1 MQESADGWD
10 FRSNSEALVWLC
22 KIYQGSRPPF
32 SNFSKD
38 QNENGNGKLGAKSN
52 RSFANLFLANAKD
65 QSNCLHSGGSVADQ
79 IVTVTCGVKKMPS
92 TLSWK
97 KKFPSLTP
105 YFGWS
110 EFCMAATL
118 RGYGRTFYAGR

>member
-1 MQESADGWD
+1 M
-10 FRSNSEALVWLC
+10 
-22 KIYQGSRPPF
+22 KM
-32 SNFSKD
+32 
-38 QNENGNGKLGAKSN
+38 ENGNLGAKSN
-52 RSFANLFLANAKD
+52 RSFAHLFLANARD
-65 QSNCLHSGGSVADQ
+65 QTTCLHSGGSVADQ

-105 YFGWS
+105 NFGWS

-118 RGYGRTFYAGR
+118 RGYGRTFHAGSLVEMEEMAVSI